1 MKILEFFTA
10 SKEDKDKKQAERV
23 SKALKRGQ
31 EALIDRLES
40 EVDKAQDTMDRLL
53 GGDVMKINTETF
65 NEKYHEARMEIILL
79 DKEIEIAK
87 ATLLELF

>member
-10 SKEDKDKKQAERV
+10 SKEDKDKKHAERI

-40 EVDKAQDTMDRLL
+40 DADKAQDTMDRLL
-53 GGDVMKINTETF
+53 GGDVSKINTETF
-65 NEKYHEARMEIILL
+65 NEKYHEARMEILL
-79 DKEIEIAK
+79 LEKEIEIAK